1 MFIVMAALR
10 EKREVETFFC
20 LNTKNFCSNTVV
32 ILIACNNFG
41 NIWWN
46 AYYYHIIKEAQP
58 WNSRYDM
65 LRLFP

>member
-10 EKREVETFFC
+10 EKRAVEIFFC

-32 ILIACNNFG
+32 ILTACNNLR

-46 AYYYHIIKEAQP
+46 AYYYHITKEAQH
-58 WNSRYDM
+58 WNSCVDM